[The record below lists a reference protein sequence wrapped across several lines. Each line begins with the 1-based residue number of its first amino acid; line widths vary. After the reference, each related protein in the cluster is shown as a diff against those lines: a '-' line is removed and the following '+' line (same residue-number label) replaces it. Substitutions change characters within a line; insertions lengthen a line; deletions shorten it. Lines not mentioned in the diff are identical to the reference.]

1 MKLSW
6 CSQGGSSELG
16 CRQVGRRVQGCSCHG
31 LFCLCCLFS
40 CKSGGCA
47 KWTEFRNQAGF
58 SMFTLFSCIWEIIA
72 GVWTSTYFLNMLWS
86 TYAKLLFCFHFDYR
100 SCPNLC
106 WILELFF
113 GWRGGCLREF
123 WVDFFV
129 VLFYFGFV
137 TLLIYFNNLEVLC

>member
-1 MKLSW
+1 MKRIC

-16 CRQVGRRVQGCSCHG
+16 FRQVGRRVQGCSCPG

-58 SMFTLFSCIWEIIA
+58 SMFTLFSFIWEIIA

-86 TYAKLLFCFHFDYR
+86 TYAKLLFWSYFGYR
-100 SCPNLC
+100 SCPSLC
-106 WILELFF
+106 WI
-113 GWRGGCLREF
+113 WRLSLDGEGGCLRGF

-129 VLFYFGFV
+129 VLFSFVFV
-137 TLLIYFNNLEVLC
+137 TLLIYFNNLQVLC